1 MLTNLEV
8 SLADMYTGRT
18 VEVSSQTTNTT
29 VQLIDISF
37 KYLEKSFV
45 DTVMGLVHIQMGI
58 YMNVKLVMDGG

>member
-29 VQLIDISF
+29 V
-37 KYLEKSFV
+37 
-45 DTVMGLVHIQMGI
+45 
-58 YMNVKLVMDGG
+58 